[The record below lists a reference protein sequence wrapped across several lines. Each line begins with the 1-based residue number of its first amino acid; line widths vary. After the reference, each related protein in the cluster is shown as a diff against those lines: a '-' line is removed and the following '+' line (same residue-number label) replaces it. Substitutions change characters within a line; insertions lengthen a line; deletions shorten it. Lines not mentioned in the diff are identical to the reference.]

1 MKRIFRKKIR
11 GVSGEGGEGRKVW
24 LFPTYYFFQ
33 CFLTYVYT
41 FSFLLPTVFSNLSLL
56 ARLAAGCCISFLCFL
71 IPKPYPHFFLRME
84 TYIYISM
91 QVAWPFIYARLRLWS
106 KQNSYTVFLLELQ
119 TLLFPE
125 YLYYC
130 LGKKGYVFNIHI
142 SVMIIINHV
151 WLIVIM
157 QLAAF
162 NIDFSHL
169 LCINKM
175 RIK

>member
-11 GVSGEGGEGRKVW
+11 GVSGEGRKVW

-84 TYIYISM
+84 TYIYI
-91 QVAWPFIYARLRLWS
+91 YAGGMTFYLCSAAAL
-106 KQNSYTVFLLELQ
+106 KQAKFL
-119 TLLFPE
+119 
-125 YLYYC
+125 Y
-130 LGKKGYVFNIHI
+130 
-142 SVMIIINHV
+142 S
-151 WLIVIM
+151 
-157 QLAAF
+157 
-162 NIDFSHL
+162 FSIGITDSSL
-169 LCINKM
+169 P
-175 RIK
+175 